1 MNSFDPNPSGTIVAL
16 WRYPVKSMQGE
27 ELNASQVG
35 EHGLLGDRAYALVDT
50 ADGKIASAKN
60 PRKWPHLFAF
70 RAGYTEPPRPSAEIP
85 PVRITLPDGASLDST
100 QANLASVLTPVLGR
114 QTALRAA
121 APEKPVL
128 EEYWPDMEGLDHRDA
143 VTDESMPAGTF
154 FDLAPIHLLTT
165 ATLDRLRALY
175 PQGRFEVRRFRPNI
189 VVALEGQPQEFVENG
204 WVGRTL
210 RLGSEVR
217 LRVTRPCGRCVM
229 TTLPQS
235 DLPHDPGILRTA
247 VRNNQGHVGVYA
259 TVLHGGT
266 IRRGDAVRLE

>member
-1 MNSFDPNPSGTIVAL
+1 MTSPASSAAGAIVSL

-27 ELNASQVG
+27 ELNASIVT
-35 EHGLLGDRAYALVDT
+35 ERGLLGDRAYALVDA
-50 ADGKIASAKN
+50 ADGKIGSAKN
-60 PRKWPHLFAF
+60 PRKWPNLFAF
-70 RAGYTEPPRPSAEIP
+70 RASYPQPPRAGAALP
-85 PVRITLPDGASLDST
+85 PVNITLPDGT
-100 QANLASVLTPVLGR
+100 LTSGTRADLPLLLSPVLGR
-114 QTALRAA
+114 EVALHAA
-121 APEKPVL
+121 ASDKPIL
-128 EEYWPDMEGLDHRDA
+128 EEYWPDIEGLDHRDA
-143 VTDESMPAGTF
+143 VTDETMPAGTF

-189 VVALEGQPQEFVENG
+189 VVAVEGEPREFVEND

-217 LRVTRPCGRCVM
+217 LRITRPCGRCVM

-235 DLPHDPGILRTA
+235 DLPADPGILRSA
-247 VRNNQGHVGVYA
+247 VQHNKGHVGVYA

-266 IRRGDAVRLE
+266 VRRGDAIRLE